1 MEPDDEVDDGR
12 GDDDLGQDSRQEGE
26 HLAQVEGQRPEEP
39 GRDLSASEGNVLR
52 ELVDESVKDWKG
64 ALADVDEKDAL
75 EKE

>member
-26 HLAQVEGQRPEEP
+26 HLAEVEGQRPEEP

-52 ELVDESVKDWKG
+52 ELVEESVENRKG
-64 ALADVDEKDAL
+64 ALADVDEEDAL